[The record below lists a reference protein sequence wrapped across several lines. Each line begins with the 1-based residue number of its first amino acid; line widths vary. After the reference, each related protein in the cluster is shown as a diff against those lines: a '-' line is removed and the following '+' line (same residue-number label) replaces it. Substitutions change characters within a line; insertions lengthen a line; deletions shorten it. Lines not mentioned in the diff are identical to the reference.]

1 MIEKICD
8 TYGTVVGAYD
18 GDSNRGK
25 IYDAN
30 GNYLGEYWGGEIF
43 NKNGMRVDNYNGF
56 PEDALKTLILHS
68 L

>member
-1 MIEKICD
+1 MIEKIYD
-8 TYGTVVGAYD
+8 TYGAVRGAYD
-18 GDSNRGK
+18 GDSSIGK

-56 PEDALKTLILHS
+56 PEDALTTLILHS

>member
-1 MIEKICD
+1 M
-8 TYGTVVGAYD
+8 
-18 GDSNRGK
+18 K

-56 PEDALKTLILHS
+56 PEDALRSLILHS